1 MHQPIF
7 VNIFI
12 FSYRLHRNVFNA
24 AHAACR
30 QINCCRYLRQ
40 ASCFFC
46 TSLGTFNILRRSR
59 NIHASSCRYRA
70 IVLHRGS
77 YLPVGDLVSQPVQL
91 ILDKAGGTVGNAF
104 STGIGRRF
112 QNNIAAAGVHN
123 RRQSARQTRLHSAAA
138 ALYIYQ
144 ISKIYHAG
152 IQGCRLIDILIAI
165 NAYQDIRRPQVDLI
179 RSIDLTQNSYRAAG
193 VQRYLCRRI
202 AQQLQLRFLRIVG
215 ACRQHVLHSRHL
227 RRRRRHHM
235 QCASIDNA
243 AAAYSH
249 AVLTQKVQI
258 AADLIVFDSVHR
270 TVDVDVA
277 VNKIDQIIGLVIA
290 VFTTKIHVGDLI
302 GIQAKLLKNIDTG
315 SVDDFFCLYVDN
327 TAISRNICKLSTGNY
342 LCRCHKRISKNTHG
356 SNGRND
362 PLRQLRALFNCG
374 LYLFCFQFLI
384 AAPDPSLCAHGLAPF

>member
-1 MHQPIF
+1 M
-7 VNIFI
+7 
-12 FSYRLHRNVFNA
+12 
-24 AHAACR
+24 
-30 QINCCRYLRQ
+30 
-40 ASCFFC
+40 
-46 TSLGTFNILRRSR
+46 
-59 NIHASSCRYRA
+59 
-70 IVLHRGS
+70 
-77 YLPVGDLVSQPVQL
+77 
-91 ILDKAGGTVGNAF
+91 
-104 STGIGRRF
+104 
-112 QNNIAAAGVHN
+112 
-123 RRQSARQTRLHSAAA
+123 HSAAA

-144 ISKIYHAG
+144 ISKIYHAC

-202 AQQLQLRFLRIVG
+202 AQQLQLRFLRIVA

-235 QCASIDNA
+235 QRASIDNA